1 MKEKM
6 LSAYKNYE
14 DIKDAIRHETWITY
28 GIIDDKDKETRNS
41 KKEPEEKQLNL
52 SQIAATISHIK
63 FCEETEAS
71 IRDLGKESNSLILW
85 YGLIFFNSFIF

>member
-41 KKEPEEKQLNL
+41 KKEPEERRSQL
-52 SQIAATISHIK
+52 ISK
-63 FCEETEAS
+63 K
-71 IRDLGKESNSLILW
+71 RL
-85 YGLIFFNSFIF
+85 